1 MAPPTYRPP
10 GIRLIVAYKLVR
22 GVVALALAFTLAAAA
37 LSDGGTW
44 LRGLAAMLREHFI
57 GVWSVRLA
65 DLLVRVS
72 SRRTLEIGAAAL
84 LVDGL
89 FTIFEAWALRRQFA
103 WAPWLVVMA
112 TASLLPF
119 ELYELYRG
127 IHVGR
132 LALFFA
138 NAAVVVYLV
147 QRKVAERRSN
157 AVLS

>member
-1 MAPPTYRPP
+1 VALPTYRPV

-22 GVVALALAFTLAAAA
+22 GVVALVLAFTLAAAA
-37 LSDGGTW
+37 LSDGGMW
-44 LRGLAAMLREHFI
+44 LRELAATLREHFM
-57 GVWSVRLA
+57 GVWSMRLA
-65 DLLVRVS
+65 DLLMRVS
-72 SRRTLEIGAAAL
+72 SPRALEIGAAAL

-89 FTIFEAWALRRQFA
+89 FTVFEAWALRHQFT

-127 IHVGR
+127 VHAGR

-138 NAAVVVYLV
+138 NAAVVIYLV
-147 QRKVAERRSN
+147 QRKVAARQSN